1 MPVAIVGG
9 GMAGLHAAYRL
20 RQRGLFAAVYEAG
33 RRIGGRMFTDRDTF
47 SLPDGQHCEL
57 GGELIDTGHVTML
70 DLAAEL
76 GLPLLDYRNETALEP
91 DRYFFGGRIVPE
103 SEILVGFTLIAAE
116 IDRALAGAADP
127 DVLPSY
133 TDDNGLGALDQLSI
147 SGWLDSIAAGGP
159 ARALL
164 ELAYTIEFGLEASAQ
179 SALNLLTMISSD
191 TTDLALF
198 GVSDERYTCAV
209 GNDAFCAR
217 LAAVLDPSQVALEQA
232 LVRLELRSDGRYLLS
247 FDGAGGA
254 REVVAERVILTLPFT
269 KLREV
274 ELVGVPLPDA
284 KRRAIAELGYG
295 TNTKLMVGFTQRP
308 WRGQGSLGGS
318 YTDVGY
324 QATWETSRLQEGAT
338 GILTNYTGGQHGLD
352 IALGTDEE
360 QRMAFLVGLD
370 QVFPGAAPLAN
381 GKVARY
387 AWPSSALHKGSYSA
401 YKVGQWTSFGGA
413 EGERVGNLL
422 FAGEHTSR
430 DAQGFMEG
438 AALSGAMA
446 AETVASD
453 LGLPVAQALSLPAA
467 RIEARARLTLRTR
480 SWKTAARQGA
490 TRRRARR

>member
-1 MPVAIVGG
+1 V
-9 GMAGLHAAYRL
+9 
-20 RQRGLFAAVYEAG
+20 
-33 RRIGGRMFTDRDTF
+33 
-47 SLPDGQHCEL
+47 
-57 GGELIDTGHVTML
+57 
-70 DLAAEL
+70 
-76 GLPLLDYRNETALEP
+76 
-91 DRYFFGGRIVPE
+91 
-103 SEILVGFTLIAAE
+103 
-116 IDRALAGAADP
+116 AADP
-127 DVLPSY
+127 VTIQGY
-133 TDDNGLGALDQLSI
+133 TDENGLGALDQLSI
-147 SGWLDSIAAGGP
+147 SGWLDSISSIGP

-164 ELAYTIEFGLEASAQ
+164 ELAYTIEFGLEAGEQ
-179 SALNLLTMISSD
+179 SALNLLTMVSTD
-191 TTDLALF
+191 TTDLELF

-217 LAAVLDPSQVALEQA
+217 LAAVLDPSQVALEQT

-254 REVVAERVILTLPFT
+254 REVSAEHVILTLPFT

-324 QATWETSRLQEGAT
+324 QTTWETSRLQKGAT
-338 GILTNYTGGQHGLD
+338 GILTNFTGGQHGLD
-352 IALGTDEE
+352 IATGTDEQ

-370 QVFPGAAPLAN
+370 QVFPGAAALAN

-387 AWPSSALHKGSYSA
+387 AWPKAPLTKGSYSV
-401 YKVGQWTSFGGA
+401 YKVGQWTAFGGA

-453 LGLPVAQALSLPAA
+453 LGLPVMQGLSMAA
-467 RIEARARLTLRTR
+467 GRVGARARLALRAG
-480 SWKTAARQGA
+480 SWKSAMRQQ
-490 TRRRARR
+490 RRGT